1 MTDSRSAS
9 LRNTGAAPYGRERD
23 GGGGESFWT
32 RDRVAQALAPC
43 ATVALPRGSALLSAV
58 STDTRSIAPGSLF
71 VALAGEHFDA
81 HEFLRDAVQGG
92 AGAVVVSRPGA
103 SAGLGVP
110 VYVVSDT
117 LVALGALANYRRR
130 AWGPR
135 GPVIAIAGSNGKT
148 TTKELTRSALASR
161 LEVHATSGNLN
172 NLVGVPLTLLALPD
186 AADVVVVELGMNVPG
201 EMTRLRAIAEP
212 TITVITCIA
221 EEHLEGLGSLEGVM
235 REESIALDGAQI
247 GVVPASQPEVVAVA
261 RGKVRRIVTAGLG
274 EGDVCASRWGTSPEG
289 RGWLDLDGI
298 TVRPP
303 VPGAHNLRNAM
314 LAMAVARECGIPVA
328 DAARGIEAAVIPPM
342 RMAWESLGTATLI
355 NDAYNASP
363 ASMRASLDVLAG
375 LEGAR
380 QRVAVLGTMRE
391 LGPHAVRLHDE
402 IARYA
407 LASPIEVIA
416 AIGEMA
422 TALAAAAP
430 NDPRLVL
437 GDDLDALWPRLEPR
451 LARDAIVLLKASRG
465 VRLERLVPL
474 LTAWATR

>member
-1 MTDSRSAS
+1 VTDSRSAS

-23 GGGGESFWT
+23 GGGGELFWT
-32 RDRVAQALAPC
+32 RDRVAHALAPC
-43 ATVALPRGSALLSAV
+43 ATVTLPRGSAPLSGV

-81 HEFLRDAVQGG
+81 HEFLRDAVKAG

-103 SAGLGVP
+103 AAGLGVP
-110 VYVVSDT
+110 AYVVADT

-247 GVVPASQPEVVAVA
+247 GVVPASQPDVVAVA
-261 RGKVRRIVTAGLG
+261 RGKVRRVVTAGLG
-274 EGDVCASRWGTSPEG
+274 EGDVCASRWGTSPDG
-289 RGWLDLDGI
+289 GGWLELDGI

-342 RMAWESLGTATLI
+342 RMAWGSLGTATLI

-375 LEGAR
+375 LEGTR

-391 LGPHAVRLHDE
+391 LGTHAVRLHDE

-422 TALAAAAP
+422 TALVAAAP
-430 NDPRLVL
+430 DDPRLVL

>member
-1 MTDSRSAS
+1 
-9 LRNTGAAPYGRERD
+9 
-23 GGGGESFWT
+23 
-32 RDRVAQALAPC
+32 VAHALAPC
-43 ATVALPRGSALLSAV
+43 ATVTLPRGSAPLSGV

-81 HEFLRDAVQGG
+81 HEFLRDAVKAG

-103 SAGLGVP
+103 AAGLGVP
-110 VYVVSDT
+110 AYVVADT

-247 GVVPASQPEVVAVA
+247 GVVPASQPDVVAVA
-261 RGKVRRIVTAGLG
+261 RGKVRRVVTAGLG
-274 EGDVCASRWGTSPEG
+274 EGDVCASRWGTSPDG
-289 RGWLDLDGI
+289 GGWLELDGI
-298 TVRPP
+298 TVRPR

-375 LEGAR
+375 LEGTR

-391 LGPHAVRLHDE
+391 LGTHTVRLHDE

-422 TALAAAAP
+422 TALVAAAP

>member
-23 GGGGESFWT
+23 GGGGELFWT
-32 RDRVAQALAPC
+32 RDRVAHALAPC
-43 ATVALPRGSALLSAV
+43 ATVTLPRGSAPLSGV

-81 HEFLRDAVQGG
+81 HEFLRDAVKAG

-103 SAGLGVP
+103 AAGLGVP
-110 VYVVSDT
+110 AYVVADT

-247 GVVPASQPEVVAVA
+247 GVVPASQPDVVAVA
-261 RGKVRRIVTAGLG
+261 RGKVRRVVTAGLG
-274 EGDVCASRWGTSPEG
+274 EGDVCASRWGTSPDG
-289 RGWLDLDGI
+289 GGWLELDGI

-342 RMAWESLGTATLI
+342 RMAWGSLGTATLI

-375 LEGAR
+375 LEGTR

-391 LGPHAVRLHDE
+391 LGTHAVRLHDE

-422 TALAAAAP
+422 TALVAAAP

>member
-1 MTDSRSAS
+1 VTDSRSAS

-23 GGGGESFWT
+23 GGGGELFWT
-32 RDRVAQALAPC
+32 RDRVAHALAPC
-43 ATVALPRGSALLSAV
+43 ATVTLPRGSAPLSGV

-81 HEFLRDAVQGG
+81 HEFLRDAVKAG

-103 SAGLGVP
+103 AAGLGVP
-110 VYVVSDT
+110 AYVVADT

-247 GVVPASQPEVVAVA
+247 GVVPASQPDVVAVA
-261 RGKVRRIVTAGLG
+261 RGKVRRVVTAGLG
-274 EGDVCASRWGTSPEG
+274 EGDVCASRWGTSPDG
-289 RGWLDLDGI
+289 GGWLELDGI

-342 RMAWESLGTATLI
+342 RMAWGSLGTATLI

-375 LEGAR
+375 LEGTR

-391 LGPHAVRLHDE
+391 LGTHAVRLHDE

-422 TALAAAAP
+422 TALVAAAP

>member
-1 MTDSRSAS
+1 
-9 LRNTGAAPYGRERD
+9 
-23 GGGGESFWT
+23 
-32 RDRVAQALAPC
+32 
-43 ATVALPRGSALLSAV
+43 
-58 STDTRSIAPGSLF
+58 

-81 HEFLRDAVQGG
+81 HEFLRDAVKAG

-103 SAGLGVP
+103 AAGLGVP
-110 VYVVSDT
+110 AYVVADT

-130 AWGPR
+130 AWGRR

-247 GVVPASQPEVVAVA
+247 GVVPASQPDVVAVA
-261 RGKVRRIVTAGLG
+261 RGKVRRVVTAGLG
-274 EGDVCASRWGTSPEG
+274 EGDVCASRWGTSPDG
-289 RGWLDLDGI
+289 GGWLELDGI

-342 RMAWESLGTATLI
+342 RMAWGSLGTATLI

-375 LEGAR
+375 LEGTR

-391 LGPHAVRLHDE
+391 LGTHAVRLHDE

-422 TALAAAAP
+422 TALVAAAP

>member
-1 MTDSRSAS
+1 MTDSRAAP
-9 LRNTGAAPYGRERD
+9 LRNTGAAPYGRERE
-23 GGGGESFWT
+23 GKESFWT

-43 ATVALPRGSALLSAV
+43 ATGALPRGSAPFSGV
-58 STDTRSIAPGSLF
+58 STDTRNMAPGSLF

-81 HEFLRDAVQGG
+81 HEFLRDAVNSG

-103 SAGLGVP
+103 AATLGVP
-110 VYVVSDT
+110 VYVVADT

-130 AWGPR
+130 AWAPR

-186 AADVVVVELGMNVPG
+186 VADVAVVELGMNVPG
-201 EMTRLRAIAEP
+201 EMTRLSAIAEP

-247 GVVPASQPEVVAVA
+247 GIVPASQPEVAAAA
-261 RGKVRRIVTAGLG
+261 RARVRRVVTAGLG
-274 EGDVCASRWGTSPEG
+274 EGDVCASRWGTTDDG
-289 RGWLDLDGI
+289 RGWLEHDGVM
-298 TVRPP
+298 VRPP

-314 LAMAVARECGIPVA
+314 LAIAVARECGIPAA

-342 RMAWESLGTATLI
+342 RMSWESLGTATLI

-375 LEGAR
+375 LAGGR

-391 LGPHAVRLHDE
+391 LGTHAARLHDE

-407 LASPIEVIA
+407 LATTIEVIA

-422 TALAAAAP
+422 AALAAAAP
-430 NDPRLVL
+430 NDLRLVL
-437 GDDLDALWPRLEPR
+437 ADDLDALWPRLEPR
-451 LARDAIVLLKASRG
+451 LGRDAIVLLKASRG